1 MRKTVMILDGYNV
14 IHRVPALR
22 TRLTDGLEAARSALI
37 QYCTEWM
44 DRRRDVWLF
53 FVVFDGDSATH
64 CQEMGGAPGVRQVFT
79 KTGESADDRIIHI
92 VEERESFSRCV
103 VVSDDLYVT
112 RGAKGTATEIMTAAQ
127 FFAVLRE
134 DGRGDEGKGTPA
146 PADKSGIT
154 PAQAKAI
161 HDELMRTWVL
171 K

>member
-1 MRKTVMILDGYNV
+1 MRKTVMIVDGYNV

-22 TRLTDGLEAARSALI
+22 ARLEDGLEAARRTLI
-37 QYCTEWM
+37 QYCSEWM

-53 FVVFDGDSATH
+53 FLVFDGDTEVH
-64 CQEMGGAPGVRQVFT
+64 GQEMGGAPSVRQIFT
-79 KTGESADDRIIHI
+79 QTGEAADDRILHI

-112 RGAKGTATEIMTAAQ
+112 RGAKGAATEIMTASQ

-134 DGRGDEGKGTPA
+134 DGRGEGGKLTPA